1 MLHLGVTN
9 YVAKGNRTV
18 ISAYYINWGHG
29 VWILKVSRAQPLEF
43 SCSYICTH
51 FLVISSS
58 PVTLNGI
65 CVPTAFYFTS
75 PVLVGINDVTH
86 ISDSSL
92 SRNTEELYVFTPLRL
107 TVAMNLLWPRKCEW
121 KLWATSRWKHFIA
134 GVRLPSSFLPLA
146 TAIDQGVEP
155 LLIWI
160 VEWKWMKQ
168 SPTRK
173 KSTFVLLI

>member
-1 MLHLGVTN
+1 M
-9 YVAKGNRTV
+9 
-18 ISAYYINWGHG
+18 
-29 VWILKVSRAQPLEF
+29 VSRAQPLEF

-75 PVLVGINDVTH
+75 LVLVGINDVTH

-107 TVAMNLLWPRKCEW
+107 TVAMNLLWPRKCE
-121 KLWATSRWKHFIA
+121 
-134 GVRLPSSFLPLA
+134 
-146 TAIDQGVEP
+146 
-155 LLIWI
+155 
-160 VEWKWMKQ
+160 
-168 SPTRK
+168 
-173 KSTFVLLI
+173 